1 MYHLTVWIVD
11 SPHARGI
18 PMQVQVEIKRTVYAC
33 GVYLL
38 VHTSQKVTRL
48 SGIALTSIVNSRSY
62 DRAQY
67 TVKED
72 SMPIVVL

>member
-11 SPHARGI
+11 SPHASASGNQEGCVR
-18 PMQVQVEIKRTVYAC
+18 MC

-62 DRAQY
+62 RIAQCI
-67 TVKED
+67 VKED
-72 SMPIVVL
+72 STPIVVL